1 MDPKPRKKVRTKAVE
16 KAVEKAVK
24 KTVKKTARK
33 MTRKT
38 AKKPIFELPP
48 TSDVV
53 FQYLFSSQGAEEGLI
68 GFINAVNLS
77 AGRPLITE
85 ASIKNPFNLADFYGD
100 KKTVVDVK
108 VCDENGSFYDIEMQ
122 LVPGQCFENRILYYW
137 SQIYSSQINESERYT
152 ELRPVVSIIL
162 TRFVLFP
169 QLPQVHNV
177 FTLRAESDPSVQFT
191 DHAVI
196 HTLELEDSKLG
207 SVFSGLK
214 ELPEKDEPLRNWI
227 DYLLNANQ
235 KTEAEM
241 DKLLTR
247 TPGLKQT
254 HQIYSRFTRDERRRE
269 LAIAREKAI
278 RDEAAHLEYALDQGF
293 QQGHAEGLAEGLE
306 EGREEGLAKG
316 LAEGRFKTISM
327 LLESKF
333 PEEFTESERE
343 RLQKVTDLERLDDVI
358 RSILFAASYSE
369 IASIF

>member
-1 MDPKPRKKVRTKAVE
+1 
-16 KAVEKAVK
+16 
-24 KTVKKTARK
+24 
-33 MTRKT
+33 
-38 AKKPIFELPP
+38 
-48 TSDVV
+48 
-53 FQYLFSSQGAEEGLI
+53 
-68 GFINAVNLS
+68 
-77 AGRPLITE
+77 
-85 ASIKNPFNLADFYGD
+85 
-100 KKTVVDVK
+100 
-108 VCDENGSFYDIEMQ
+108 
-122 LVPGQCFENRILYYW
+122 
-137 SQIYSSQINESERYT
+137 
-152 ELRPVVSIIL
+152 
-162 TRFVLFP
+162 
-169 QLPQVHNV
+169 
-177 FTLRAESDPSVQFT
+177 
-191 DHAVI
+191 
-196 HTLELEDSKLG
+196 
-207 SVFSGLK
+207 
-214 ELPEKDEPLRNWI
+214 
-227 DYLLNANQ
+227 
-235 KTEAEM
+235 M

>member
-1 MDPKPRKKVRTKAVE
+1 MDSKPRKKVSKKMA
-16 KAVEKAVK
+16 K
-24 KTVKKTARK
+24 KT
-33 MTRKT
+33 
-38 AKKPIFELPP
+38 KKPIFELPP

-85 ASIKNPFNLADFYGD
+85 AVIKNPFNLADFYGD

-122 LVPGQCFENRILYYW
+122 LVPGKSFENRVLYYW
-137 SQIYSSQINESERYT
+137 SQIYSSQICEGELYL

-162 TRFVLFP
+162 TRFALFP
-169 QLPQVHNV
+169 QLPQMHNV

-191 DHAVI
+191 NHAVI
-196 HTLELEDSKLG
+196 HTLELEDSKLE
-207 SVFSGLK
+207 SVFSGMKDVSDK
-214 ELPEKDEPLRNWI
+214 EEPLRNWI

-247 TPGLKQT
+247 TPGLKRT

-278 RDEAAHLEYALDQGF
+278 RDEAAHIEYALDQGRAE
-293 QQGHAEGLAEGLE
+293 GHAEGLAEGIA
-306 EGREEGLAKG
+306 EGLAKG
-316 LAEGRFKTISM
+316 RAEGIAEGRAEGIADAISVI
-327 LLESKF
+327 LKSRF
-333 PEEFTESERE
+333 PSEFTESERA
-343 RLQKVTDLERLDDVI
+343 RLQRITDIERLDELM
-358 RSILFAASYSE
+358 RLALSAAAYSE
-369 IASIF
+369 IASFLNER